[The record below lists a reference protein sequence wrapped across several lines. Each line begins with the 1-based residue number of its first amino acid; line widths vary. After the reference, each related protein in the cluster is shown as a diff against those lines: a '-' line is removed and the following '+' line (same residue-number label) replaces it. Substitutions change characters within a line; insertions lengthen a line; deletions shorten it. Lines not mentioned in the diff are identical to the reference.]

1 MLLYITLGTHDL
13 DRARVFYDAAL
24 GALGYTCHRADEV
37 EIGYAPEGDSRSR
50 LWVTIPF
57 NKKAATVGNG
67 SMVALD
73 APSRASVDAFYA
85 AALASGG
92 TDDGKPGL
100 RPHHANF
107 YACYVRDPDGNK
119 LSAVCERTE

>member
-13 DRARVFYDAAL
+13 DRARDFYDAAL

-85 AALASGG
+85 
-92 TDDGKPGL
+92 
-100 RPHHANF
+100 
-107 YACYVRDPDGNK
+107 
-119 LSAVCERTE
+119 